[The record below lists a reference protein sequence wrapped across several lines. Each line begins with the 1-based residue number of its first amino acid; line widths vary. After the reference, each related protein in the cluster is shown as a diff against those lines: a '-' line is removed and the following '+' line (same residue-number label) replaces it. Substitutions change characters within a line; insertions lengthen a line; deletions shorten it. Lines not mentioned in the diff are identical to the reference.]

1 MVVAPARIISP
12 TCSDRATVSAV
23 AGTTVATVF
32 SPGDSTTSPVD
43 MSTTD
48 GVAVAVTVD
57 PPDATVTSSAPS
69 EAADVDE
76 RVGFPW
82 AVVASTAFNT
92 PDSADIRPA
101 SIVSAPVS
109 AVSKTVA
116 DAFRTVPGSVTT
128 NRSVAPSTVAAAST
142 SAPTADKVAVS
153 SAPPTD
159 DVAGVLSAPAAN
171 DVSSASTTDATTPVR
186 TPGTD
191 ADVVSA
197 APSDNAVAPVRPPAS
212 PIAPDS
218 GAVSGAAFDA
228 DNTPVDWVVV
238 VTDPISGDVWAAV
251 GVASPTSTPA
261 VTGLTDADADVI
273 DPASINTN
281 VAVSGDAV
289 AATVAAPSACVVS
302 AVPATDATA
311 PTVAAPSACVVS
323 VAPAT
328 DATAPTV
335 AAPSACVVSVAPAT
349 DATAPTVAVE
359 TDKVAV
365 SPLSSVDAR
374 LGVSPPASDVP
385 GVSGAVSGAA
395 FDADNSPVGWVVVA
409 SDAVSAAPGAETTPA
424 TSDATVCVVPGV
436 TVAILSVTPAA
447 SLVIKISVEDR
458 GVTVDVV
465 SDPASRLS
473 APSKTKLTDAVCGG
487 EYDCRSKSTS
497 PLSGAL

>member
-109 AVSKTVA
+109 AVSKTVT
-116 DAFRTVPGSVTT
+116 DAVETVPGSVIT

-335 AAPSACVVSVAPAT
+335 A
-349 DATAPTVAVE
+349 VE

>member
-335 AAPSACVVSVAPAT
+335 A
-349 DATAPTVAVE
+349 VE